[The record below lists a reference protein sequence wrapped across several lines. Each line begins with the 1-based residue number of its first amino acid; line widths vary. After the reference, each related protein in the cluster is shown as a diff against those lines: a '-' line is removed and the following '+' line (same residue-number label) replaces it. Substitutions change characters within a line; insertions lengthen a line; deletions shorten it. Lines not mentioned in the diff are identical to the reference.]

1 MNKSAATL
9 LIVTIMVL
17 SCMATVKPANAL
29 TSQWVE
35 KTPMLTARCNFG
47 AATVNGTIYAIGGLA
62 EVFNGYEHGHMG
74 TTNVNEA
81 YNTTTDTWVEKA
93 PMPRPHWL
101 DNFGI
106 AVYGSK
112 IYCIGGPANNVY
124 DPAADTWEAKT
135 PMPTSRHFLD
145 ANVVNGKIYL
155 IGGLALEPTPWQNK
169 MVNDPHFKLISY
181 SSSDKNEVYDPVTDS
196 WTEKAPLP
204 YAVAFYSSAVVNNKI
219 YVISG
224 STRDGITGFVQ
235 VYDPQTDNWSLAA
248 PIPNP
253 VENAAA
259 GAVLNAASDA
269 VCVIGGCTESHRLSG
284 SNFNQVYFP
293 ENDSWTTAT
302 PMNSNTRALSIAVVN
317 NTLYAIGGIS
327 DNSDFYSSAVYQYSP
342 TELTTPHPTIQPS
355 QSPTPPLLVI
365 ALVATV
371 ATVATVIISGAVLLW
386 KKTKCNKVI
395 VFKKKRTYVCL
406 QS

>member
-1 MNKSAATL
+1 MNKSTALL
-9 LIVTIMVL
+9 LIVTIMVA
-17 SCMATVKPANAL
+17 SCIVTVKPANAL
-29 TSQWVE
+29 TEQWVE
-35 KTPMLTARCNFG
+35 KAPMPTGRYNFG
-47 AATVNGTIYAIGGLA
+47 AATVNDTIYAIGGLA
-62 EVFNGYEHGHMG
+62 KVFDEHTYEHGRTG

-81 YNTTTDTWVEKA
+81 YDSAADTWVEKT
-93 PMPRPHWL
+93 PMPAPNWL
-101 DNFGI
+101 DTFGI
-106 AVYGSK
+106 AVYQGK

-124 DPAADTWEAKT
+124 DPATDTWEAKRA
-135 PMPTSRHFLD
+135 MPTQRHFLC
-145 ANVVNGKIYL
+145 ANVVDGKIYL
-155 IGGLALEPTPWQNK
+155 IGGRTMEKATDTGDYWLPGLMTYNT
-169 MVNDPHFKLISY
+169 
-181 SSSDKNEVYDPVTDS
+181 SDVNEVYDSATNS
-196 WTEKAPLP
+196 WTRKASIPNP
-204 YAVAFYSSAVVNNKI
+204 VASYASAVVNNKI
-219 YVISG
+219 YIISG
-224 STRDGITGFVQ
+224 CTPSGKITGLVQ

-269 VCVIGGCTESHRLSG
+269 VYVIGGCTESHRLSG

-302 PMNSNTRALSIAVVN
+302 PINSNTRALSIAVVN

-342 TELTTPHPTIQPS
+342 TELTTPHPTIKPS
-355 QSPTPPLLVI
+355 QSPTSPLLVI

-371 ATVATVIISGAVLLW
+371 ATVIVSVAVLLW